1 MARKIGVIIGGILAI
16 IFWINIA
23 NTQGWE
29 RVELIHNLVLKKEA
43 EINKKLNFRIVLEG
57 CNVAVSSNSAVD
69 KMESLITLRLISPFA
84 ATINCGNLPDLA
96 ALEQK
101 VKDNLESRWN
111 FLNEYISAFKSEVR
125 KALDEVYSS
134 FNPLYKSD
142 IQSSTEKYFTKE
154 EGFINAMARN
164 HAYLMLLKALRA
176 ILDEALGK
184 TPETFNDEDINKLVE
199 IYKKSINIDNLKNK
213 LQQDPALKRCAEELS
228 KQAHNLGFELTS
240 VDMTVDHLM
249 NQVYKTLLSYWPQNI
264 DYKLLLKILD
274 NVTASFS
281 SQITQSL
288 IKKENQNA
296 ILRTGHNLRNFLEN
310 PSLDKCKNVIQNF
323 KDQRE
328 TLAKN
333 AEKVGEI
340 LSIAVKPATITVEAR
355 EVSIAVLPPKLF
367 GGEHKGVESLA
378 EITPERIFNEI
389 RDFLF
394 KLAPT
399 LFILL
404 LVVGAI
410 FYLISP
416 INLQNIQ
423 TGSEYIKWAIIG
435 YFWLLVVTGIISAV
449 RVIFG
454 GP

>member
-1 MARKIGVIIGGILAI
+1 MARKIGVIIGGILPI

-23 NTQGWE
+23 NPQGGE
-29 RVELIHNLVLKKEA
+29 RVELINNLVLKKEA

-57 CNVAVSSNSAVD
+57 CNVAVSSNTAVD

-111 FLNEYISAFKSEVR
+111 FLNEYIAAFKSEAR

-184 TPETFNDEDINKLVE
+184 TPEAFNDEDINKLVE

-296 ILRTGHNLRNFLEN
+296 ILRTGRNLRNFLEN
-310 PSLDKCKNVIQNF
+310 PSLDQCKNVIQNF

-328 TLAKN
+328 ILAKN

-355 EVSIAVLPPKLF
+355 EVSIAVLPPVIF
-367 GGEHKGVESLA
+367 TGRHEGTSSLA

-394 KLAPT
+394 KVAPT

-410 FYLISP
+410 AYLITP
-416 INLQNIQ
+416 VNLQYIQ

-435 YFWLLVVTGIISAV
+435 YFLLLVVTGIISAV